1 MNWQSDVEFR
11 GEDFTATVTVGNP
24 DVLVG
29 SGTSSV
35 WLCGPSRRHLI
46 QHRCSPPAGIVV
58 AHYLQSVTPALAL
71 GGELVYHRRPGEEGS
86 VTSLVG
92 RYTGVFQLLPHD
104 CVCESVCES
113 V

>member
-1 MNWQSDVEFR
+1 MNWQGDIEFK
-11 GEDFTATVTVGNP
+11 GEDFTATVTLGNP

-29 SGTSSV
+29 SGMSPLWS
-35 WLCGPSRRHLI
+35 WSAHHRWRLIRRP
-46 QHRCSPPAGIVV
+46 RSPPAGIVV

-92 RYTGVFQLLPHD
+92 RYSGLIACCL
-104 CVCESVCES
+104 
-113 V
+113 